1 MFERYMHKEKEM
13 YMHKEKEMYMH
24 KEKDM
29 YMHKYVGPGPDPGRI
44 RGVR

>member
-1 MFERYMHKEKEM
+1 
-13 YMHKEKEMYMH
+13 MHKEKEMYMH

>member
-1 MFERYMHKEKEM
+1 M

>member
-1 MFERYMHKEKEM
+1 MEM

>member
-1 MFERYMHKEKEM
+1 MLEM